1 MTEDDISP
9 KSPRLT
15 TEPSQMNDSNVTAKA
30 AKSNNWRALLSALG
44 ALVLLG
50 VSLAWLLT
58 RAESEKRP
66 EQVSTSTAETSAPE
80 LEALSKRLHDSE
92 QVNRVLREQALAL
105 DQRLNLLEQSI
116 ASLRREGAPSTESFK
131 LDEAQYLLGLA
142 QTRLELF
149 ADPENAGR
157 ALELADGLIE
167 NLGDPRLASV
177 RQTLAI
183 EIDVV
188 RAAPMNDLPMLS
200 GKLRG
205 LSDDL
210 AELRVRPENA
220 MAADGSRLWAAL
232 DRYLVVRRE
241 GEAVPALGRSA
252 WVVREGIKIEIE
264 RAQLALERQQ
274 AERWSDALNT
284 AVKMAEQ
291 SLLTDDANVDAFLR
305 RLRALAATNL
315 APEPPKIGAALRELR
330 RMRATTAINESVQ
343 EPIPS
348 AAPERDR
355 VAEPDP
361 VRPMEQTPEEQQTP
375 EELTPEAPAP
385 ELDVPVQPTV
395 PADAPN
401 ALEPVGP

>member
-1 MTEDDISP
+1 MTEDDISL
-9 KSPRLT
+9 KTSEAEAATPR
-15 TEPSQMNDSNVTAKA
+15 PSQIARPARTSK
-30 AKSNNWRALLSALG
+30 WRAVFSAVG
-44 ALVLLG
+44 ALVLLALG
-50 VSLAWLLT
+50 LAWLLT
-58 RAESEKRP
+58 HPQSASTPSPDVEKGA
-66 EQVSTSTAETSAPE
+66 TSPMANAE
-80 LEALSKRLHDSE
+80 LETLNKRLHDSE

-142 QTRLELF
+142 QTRMELF
-149 ADPENAGR
+149 SDPENAGR

-205 LSDDL
+205 LSEDL
-210 AELRVRPENA
+210 ANLRVRPETSSI
-220 MAADGSRLWAAL
+220 DGSRLWAAL

-252 WVVREGIKIEIE
+252 WVVREGIKIEFE

-274 AERWSDALNT
+274 ASVWSEALAT
-284 AVKMAEQ
+284 AVQMAEQ

-305 RLRALAATNL
+305 RLKALAATNL

-330 RMRATTAINESVQ
+330 RLRTASSINTSVQ
-343 EPIPS
+343 EPMPS
-348 AAPERDR
+348 APILDAPSQN
-355 VAEPDP
+355 EPDALP
-361 VRPMEQTPEEQQTP
+361 AEAEKSPETLPEQ
-375 EELTPEAPAP
+375 APAT
-385 ELDVPVQPTV
+385 DVPTQATE
-395 PADAPN
+395 PADARSI
-401 ALEPVGP
+401 GPSNSP

>member
-9 KSPRLT
+9 KTSSASADVPRAST
-15 TEPSQMNDSNVTAKA
+15 PGTKIARSS
-30 AKSNNWRALLSALG
+30 NWRAILSALG
-44 ALVLLG
+44 ALVLVG
-50 VSLAWLLT
+50 FSLAWLLT
-58 RAESEKRP
+58 RPQSQTGP
-66 EQVSTSTAETSAPE
+66 ETVANTSATNAVGNAE
-80 LEALSKRLHDSE
+80 LETLKKRLHDSE

-116 ASLRREGAPSTESFK
+116 ASLRRDGAPSTESFK

-142 QTRLELF
+142 QTRMELF
-149 ADPENAGR
+149 SDPENAGR

-205 LSDDL
+205 LSEDL
-210 AELRVRPENA
+210 ADLRVRPETSSVG
-220 MAADGSRLWAAL
+220 GSRLWAAL

-252 WVVREGIKIEIE
+252 WVVREGIKIEFE

-274 AERWSDALNT
+274 AGIWTEALAT
-284 AVKMAEQ
+284 AIQMAEQ
-291 SLLTDDANVDAFLR
+291 SLQMEDANVDAFLR

-330 RMRATTAINESVQ
+330 RLRTASAINTSVQ
-343 EPIPS
+343 EPMPAAILDAPS
-348 AAPERDR
+348 QIEPET
-355 VAEPDP
+355 PP
-361 VRPMEQTPEEQQTP
+361 VELEQSPEQPPEQSPEQTPET
-375 EELTPEAPAP
+375 
-385 ELDVPVQPTV
+385 DVPEQPTV
-395 PADAPN
+395 PADAPTT
-401 ALEPVGP
+401 AHDASP